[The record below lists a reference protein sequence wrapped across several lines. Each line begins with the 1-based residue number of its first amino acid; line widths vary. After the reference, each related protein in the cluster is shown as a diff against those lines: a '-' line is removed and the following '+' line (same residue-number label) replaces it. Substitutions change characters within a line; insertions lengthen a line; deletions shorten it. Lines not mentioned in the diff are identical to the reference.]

1 MAKRDVELSKSIILH
16 SGLIDAF
23 RKRFDAE
30 PELIVRAPGRVN
42 LMGDHTDY
50 TGGLVLPIALHHGLF
65 ATAGRHEH
73 RTVEVCSTSFPEEAT
88 IPLESAAIAYVP
100 SWAKLAVGV
109 IVGLQRLGVPLG
121 GARLHIDG
129 YLHPG
134 AGLASSAATE
144 VGVALALTSLA
155 GVEIDRMELA
165 RLCQR
170 AEHEFA
176 GAPCG
181 LMDQISCL
189 FARRGHAMLLDCRSL
204 EKQFIPYPWN
214 WTNYVKLS
222 PNKPAIL
229 VVDSRVK
236 HSIAGGEY
244 AKRRKECEEALTLI
258 QDRDKSV
265 QTLRDLSLDDLS
277 NLESYLP
284 STLYR
289 RVRHVITENARVL
302 MAADAMCSNGAQLF
316 GRLMIESH
324 ASLRD
329 DFEVSCRE
337 LDLLVEGALRVD
349 GVYGARMTGGGFGG
363 CVIVLLEETAICEMT
378 NKLGEIGHHE
388 NVWGFTAPGDSC
400 DAAEVVFLS
409 ASNK

>member
-1 MAKRDVELSKSIILH
+1 MAKRDVELSESIILH

-65 ATAGRHEH
+65 VTAGRHEH
-73 RTVEVCSTSFPEEAT
+73 QSIEICSTSFSEDAGIT
-88 IPLESAAIAYVP
+88 LELAAIANVP

-129 YLHPG
+129 FLHVG

-144 VGVALALTSLA
+144 VGIALALTSLA

-181 LMDQISCL
+181 LMDQVSCL
-189 FARRGHAMLLDCRSL
+189 FARRDHAMLLDCRSL

-222 PNKPAIL
+222 PNKPAVL

-265 QTLRDLSLDDLS
+265 QTLRDLSTDDLS
-277 NLESYLP
+277 ALESYLP

-289 RVRHVITENARVL
+289 RVRHIVTENARVL
-302 MAADAMCSNGAQLF
+302 MAADAMRSNGAQQF
-316 GRLMIESH
+316 GRLMTESH